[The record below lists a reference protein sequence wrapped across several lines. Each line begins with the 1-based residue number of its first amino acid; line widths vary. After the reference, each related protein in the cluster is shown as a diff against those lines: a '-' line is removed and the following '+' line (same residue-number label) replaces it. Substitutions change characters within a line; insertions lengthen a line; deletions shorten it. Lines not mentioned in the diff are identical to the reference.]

1 MDHDDG
7 RFVLGIDLGGT
18 KIAAATARPDSAI
31 IRVERLPTEAQRG
44 AEQAIRRALD
54 VARRLAADTAVAT
67 GGELVAVGV
76 ATMGVTRE
84 DNVLMAP
91 NVPGWDRLAI
101 PTLMREAFPGVA
113 LAIENDVKAAA
124 RAELRWGALRGCQT
138 AIYLN
143 LGTGIAA
150 GLIVGGAVLEG
161 ANGAAGEIAYN
172 PRTPHEEDGAE
183 GGRTPLE
190 EYVGGRAIGER
201 ASRRFGRPL
210 SARDVFALAAN
221 EGDARAF
228 VEEVLSEVA
237 FHVTNLAIALDPERI
252 AVGGGLMASHELVL
266 PRLGA
271 HLRRFAPFPP
281 PVVAASM
288 VHDAGLMG
296 AIAAALE
303 VRGQPNHV
311 VAPS

>member
-1 MDHDDG
+1 MGHNEG

-18 KIAAATARPDSAI
+18 KIAAATARPDGAI
-31 IRVERLPTEAQRG
+31 IRMERLPTEAQRG
-44 AEQAIRRALD
+44 AGQAIRRALD
-54 VARRLAADTAVAT
+54 ASRRLVTDTAIDT
-67 GGELVAVGV
+67 TGELVAVGV

-84 DNVLMAP
+84 DSVLMAP

-101 PTLMREAFPGVA
+101 PPLLREAFPGVV

-124 RAELRWGALRGCQT
+124 RAELRWGALQGCQT

-150 GLIVGGAVLEG
+150 GLIVGGTVLEG
-161 ANGAAGEIAYN
+161 ANGAAGELAYN
-172 PRTPHEEDGAE
+172 PRTLHEEDGAE
-183 GGRTPLE
+183 QGRTPLE

-201 ASRRFGRPL
+201 ASRRFGRLL
-210 SARDVFALAAN
+210 SARDVFTQAAH

-228 VEEVLSEVA
+228 VEEVLGEIA
-237 FHVTNLAIALDPERI
+237 YHVTNLAIALDPERI
-252 AVGGGLMASHELVL
+252 AVGGGLMASHDLVL
-266 PRLGA
+266 PRLQA

-288 VHDAGLMG
+288 VYDAGLMG

-303 VRGQPNHV
+303 ARGLAQP
-311 VAPS
+311 S

>member
-1 MDHDDG
+1 MDHDDEG

-18 KIAAATARPDSAI
+18 KIAAATARPDGTI
-31 IRVERLPTEAQRG
+31 IRMERLPTEARQG
-44 AEQAIRRALD
+44 AGQAIRRALD
-54 VARRLAADTAVAT
+54 AARRLAADTAVAT

-84 DNVLMAP
+84 DSVLMAP

-101 PTLMREAFPGVA
+101 PPLLREAFPGVA

-124 RAELRWGALRGCQT
+124 RAELRWGALRGCRT

-150 GLIVGGAVLEG
+150 GLIAGGVVLEG
-161 ANGAAGEIAYN
+161 ANGAAGELAYN

-183 GGRTPLE
+183 QGRTPLE

-210 SARDVFALAAN
+210 SARDVFALAAHD
-221 EGDARAF
+221 GDARAF

-252 AVGGGLMASHELVL
+252 AVGGGLMASPDLVL
-266 PRLGA
+266 PRLRGR
-271 HLRRFAPFPP
+271 LRRFVPFPP

-303 VRGQPNHV
+303 AHGP
-311 VAPS
+311 A

>member
-1 MDHDDG
+1 MDEG

-18 KIAAATARPDSAI
+18 KIAAATARPDGAI
-31 IRVERLPTEAQRG
+31 IRAERLPTEAQRG

-54 VARRLAADTAVAT
+54 TARRLAADTAVAT
-67 GGELVAVGV
+67 GGELVAIGV

-84 DNVLMAP
+84 DGVLMAP
-91 NVPGWDRLAI
+91 NVPGWERLAI
-101 PTLMREAFPGVA
+101 PGLVREAFPGVA
-113 LAIENDVKAAA
+113 LSIENDVKAAA
-124 RAELRWGALRGCQT
+124 RAEVRWGALQGCQT

-150 GLIVGGAVLEG
+150 GLIVGGTVLEG

-172 PRTPHEEDGAE
+172 SRTPHEEDGAE
-183 GGRTPLE
+183 RGRTPLE

-210 SARDVFALAAN
+210 SARDIFIQAAH

-228 VEEVLSEVA
+228 VEEVLSEIA
-237 FHVTNLAIALDPERI
+237 YHVTNLAIALDPERI
-252 AVGGGLMASHELVL
+252 AVGGGLMASHDLIV
-266 PRLGA
+266 PRLQGR
-271 HLRRFAPFPP
+271 LRRFVPFSP

-303 VRGQPNHV
+303 ARGP
-311 VAPS
+311 A